1 MFRSFPFRGPSY
13 RTLLASHPRLRRGK
27 RTLVAQIKK
36 SEYKIIGRI
45 IMKNAFLVIISV
57 ILSVVCSLVA
67 QEINFQEKA
76 IRNQWRISNL
86 ENEVDKINSSV
97 TLSPMNSK
105 FDVVTTRTGRYAV
118 LISDVKPYASGSKI
132 TLKIINL
139 YAVDRSD
146 VNVQILAIPIE
157 EKPEEGIILAN
168 RKIVEETV
176 GDISAGSSR
185 KKIISIPEIR
195 PEKLK
200 SVTVSISE
208 AGLRSKTHTGK

>member
-1 MFRSFPFRGPSY
+1 
-13 RTLLASHPRLRRGK
+13 
-27 RTLVAQIKK
+27 
-36 SEYKIIGRI
+36 
-45 IMKNAFLVIISV
+45 MKNAFLVIISV

>member
-13 RTLLASHPRLRRGK
+13 RTLRASHPRLRRGK